1 MSSELEKR
9 RQEAVVAQFDVTPRH
24 FPGRTKKIREKSW
37 CNWHLGRDLDPGLP
51 DYEAGVR
58 PFDHDGRSN
67 RQLMLGE
74 K

>member
-1 MSSELEKR
+1 
-9 RQEAVVAQFDVTPRH
+9 
-24 FPGRTKKIREKSW
+24 
-37 CNWHLGRDLDPGLP
+37 LDPGLP

-58 PFDHDGRSN
+58 PFDHDVWSN